1 VTARRCIVCASTG
14 PFSAIFRLNR
24 YTLVRCDCGLVF
36 QDPQPGPEAL
46 REAYY
51 PDEDFTDALFGELRE
66 ITLRNARQ
74 KVEHLRAAGALRPGM
89 KLLDVGASSG
99 AWLEMAEEEGL
110 EGVGVELGEA
120 TAARARAS
128 GLDVRTGTLEQAL
141 PGLEGERFD
150 LITFWD
156 VLEHLQDPRH
166 ELRLARRLL
175 APGGKIAATFPNV
188 EGLYPRLTYRLL
200 ARRTGVWEY
209 PELPVH
215 LYDFAPGTARRLF
228 SGVGYA
234 VERVK
239 TFATPY
245 GFYRSTSLSP
255 ERVGTGLRAR
265 ALRAAFRALRLGA
278 YPLAKLTDRGNAM
291 FVLAAVRCGDRQG
304 LR

>member
-1 VTARRCIVCASTG
+1 MANARRCIVCASAG
-14 PFSAIFRLNR
+14 PFRAIFSRDG

-36 QDPQPGPEAL
+36 QDPQPDPEVL
-46 REAYY
+46 RETYY
-51 PDEDFTDALFGELRE
+51 HDEDFTEALFGNLRE

-74 KVEHLRAAGALRPGM
+74 KVEHLRSAGALKPGL

-99 AWLEMAEEEGL
+99 AWLETSQEQGL
-110 EGVGVELGEA
+110 QGIGVELGEA
-120 TAARARAS
+120 TAARARAR

-141 PGLEGERFD
+141 PGLEGKAFD

-156 VLEHLQDPRH
+156 VLEHLPDPRD

-175 APGGKIAATFPNV
+175 APGGKIAATLPNI

-215 LYDFAPGTARRLF
+215 LYDFAPDTARRLF
-228 SGVGYA
+228 DGTGYA

-245 GFYRSTSLSP
+245 GFYLSTSLSP
-255 ERVGTGLRAR
+255 ERLGTRPRAK
-265 ALRAAFRALRLGA
+265 ALRAAFGALRLFA
-278 YPLAKLTDRGNAM
+278 YPLARLTDRGNSM
-291 FVLAAVRCGDRQG
+291 FVLAAGR
-304 LR
+304 